1 MLFLLAAL
9 TFLAPPAATRWQTL
23 DQNLAPF
30 TERFNEY
37 SDRYRLVMLVSPT

>member
-1 MLFLLAAL
+1 MPLLLAAL
-9 TFLAPPAATRWQTL
+9 TLLLRWQSL